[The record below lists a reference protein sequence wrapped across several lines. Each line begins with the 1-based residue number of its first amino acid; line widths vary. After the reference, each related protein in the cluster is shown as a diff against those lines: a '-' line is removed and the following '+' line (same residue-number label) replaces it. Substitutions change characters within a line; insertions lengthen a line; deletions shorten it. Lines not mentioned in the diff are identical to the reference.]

1 VTFEESALMKVKS
14 WLKKGLEILK
24 KALNFLK
31 SSEIL
36 VVFLI
41 VLLFISGFLIYALNN
56 MVAPSFYLDR
66 VSFKIGDV
74 GRSIELNVR
83 VKKGYVKLNQ
93 FFVDDSPVVWF
104 ADKTI
109 IYEGESSFCI
119 LYFRWKAGK
128 CYNVKVVT
136 SNGGSA
142 DLTVQAPLIT
152 PIFQFELKNV
162 RETTDFEAVKV
173 SADFW
178 AYSNGTDSVHVLLFA
193 YLYFNS
199 TKRPI
204 YIFYDPAYMP
214 KESLKVAET
223 IIYYFKIHDLIVERA
238 DYYKLEELSRE
249 MPKVILILINP
260 LKDYGGRILRD
271 AAPAPLVD
279 PNGNGLVRDDS
290 KYGKSLLYDWM
301 KDNGLILVTIGALQP
316 YKRIVYRGGGY
327 VLAGDVYQTF
337 DAHFFLTDAPYS
349 QRSIINGSYG
359 LGSYKPIRVSCTLG
373 LSYRET
379 AFGFDKDS
387 MEKYGLK
394 YYAYGDYTF
403 LYQGTVLNCTL
414 PVFIRVGDGGWLA
427 MGGGDFRLGEEEL
440 AHDLLMIFL
449 HEVWDSIWVPYGWYW
464 DNGAVFYNNCGVLWS
479 NGTVETE
486 FMPTKILT
494 DKLSVRVVGVA
505 HSSDSNVSMI
515 CEQRE
520 IYQFK

>member
-1 VTFEESALMKVKS
+1 MKVKS

-24 KALNFLK
+24 KALNLLK
-31 SSEIL
+31 SPEIL

-66 VSFKIGDV
+66 ASFKISDV
-74 GRSIELNVR
+74 GRSIELYVR

-93 FFVDDSPVVWF
+93 FFVDDNPVVWF
-104 ADKTI
+104 ADKTT

-119 LYFRWKAGK
+119 LHFQWKAGK
-128 CYNVKVVT
+128 SYNVKVVT

-142 DLTVQAPLIT
+142 GLTVQAPLIT
-152 PIFQFELKNV
+152 PIFQLELKNV
-162 RETTDFEAVKV
+162 RETTNFEAVKV
-173 SADFW
+173 NADFW
-178 AYSNGTDSVHVLLFA
+178 AYSNGTDSVHILLFT

-204 YIFYDPAYMP
+204 YIFYDSAYMP
-214 KESLKVAET
+214 KESLKAAET
-223 IIYYFKIHDLIVERA
+223 IICYFKNHNITVERA
-238 DYYKLEELSRE
+238 DYYELEELSE
-249 MPKVILILINP
+249 KMPRAILILINP
-260 LKDYGGRILRD
+260 LKDYKGKSLWD

-279 PNGNGLVRDDS
+279 PNENGLLRDDS
-290 KYGKSLLYDWM
+290 KYGKSHLYDWM
-301 KDNGLILVTIGALQP
+301 KDNGLILITIGSLQP
-316 YKRIVYRGGGY
+316 YKQIVYRGGGY
-327 VLAGDVYQTF
+327 GEAKDVYQTF

-349 QRSIINGSYG
+349 ERSIINGSYSPG
-359 LGSYKPIRVSCTLG
+359 NYKPIRVSCTLG

-379 AFGFDKDS
+379 TLGFDKDS

-403 LYQGTVLNCTL
+403 SYQGIVLNCSL

-427 MGGGDFRLGEEEL
+427 MGGSDLSLGEEGL
-440 AHDLLMIFL
+440 AHDLLMMFL
-449 HEVWDSIWVPYGWYW
+449 HEVWDSVWVPYGWYW
-464 DNGAVFYNNCGVLWS
+464 DNGAVFYNNYGILSS

-494 DKLSVRVVGVA
+494 DKLSLRVVGVA
-505 HSSDSNVSMI
+505 YSSDSNVSMI
-515 CEQRE
+515 CEQQE
-520 IYQFK
+520 IYRFK